1 MDVLAGRNKTGTVSG
16 EIYVNGRLRD
26 STFGRR
32 IGYVQQED
40 IHLPTATVREALQ
53 FSALLRQP
61 QTTPKAEKLAYVE
74 AVLRVMDMDRYADAI
89 VGVPGEG
96 LNVEQRKRLTIAV
109 EVVAKPEF
117 LLFLGMF
124 Y

>member
-1 MDVLAGRNKTGTVSG
+1 LDVLAGRNRGGTVSG
-16 EIYVNGRLRD
+16 EVYVNGYLRD

-40 IHLPTATVREALQ
+40 IHVPTATVREALQ
-53 FSALLRQP
+53 FSALMRQP
-61 QTTPKAEKLAYVE
+61 RTTPKAEKLEYVE
-74 AVLRVMDMDRYADAI
+74 TVLRIMDMARYADAI
-89 VGVPGEG
+89 IGVPGES

-117 LLFLGMF
+117 LLFLGM